1 MSHRDGISITAR
13 SPPLSLCLSLFPFTG
28 GWPKPIHLEAIDL
41 QARCLRHL
49 GEHACSPGHTRL
61 LYALAQGAL
70 LGERSRPPARAPIGF
85 RTREGLVDPLG
96 RPRAPH
102 PNVIDPFRIQG
113 NILPGSATPSDL
125 SRQSGTQRGPS
136 AHTDSMRNGRQI
148 RPLPSIGCGICCNP
162 PNTMNIV
169 NPIRQGDCLRVPYAH
184 CPFPVPAL
192 GLCVRALR
200 YLAGLALS
208 TES

>member
-1 MSHRDGISITAR
+1 MPPPFGGTCVLAR
-13 SPPLSLCLSLFPFTG
+13 AHSSSLCPR
-28 GWPKPIHLEAIDL
+28 PRAP
-41 QARCLRHL
+41 
-49 GEHACSPGHTRL
+49 P
-61 LYALAQGAL
+61 
-70 LGERSRPPARAPIGF
+70 GERSRPPARAPIGF

-113 NILPGSATPSDL
+113 NILRGSATPSDL

-136 AHTDSMRNGRQI
+136 AHTDSMRNGRRI

-184 CPFPVPAL
+184 CPCPVPAL
-192 GLCVRALR
+192 CLCVRPCDIWWALPCR
-200 YLAGLALS
+200 PSHEFSYPSRDGESILANRGGLWQDPD
-208 TES
+208 